1 MNILK
6 INVPFKILLLILAI
20 NSSCSITKKIEHE
33 LANQSEI
40 NNYFRGLVVYNPKTN
55 KELINFNGNKYFTP
69 ASNTKLF
76 TFYSAYRTFKDSVT
90 GFKYVILNDSLII
103 KGTADPSFLYGFDQ
117 SRTLE
122 FLKNKSQ
129 NIYIIDENIAESS
142 YGLGWAWDDYP
153 YYYMPEKN
161 LFPIYGNIIK
171 LSKKGDSISVLPQ
184 FFNKST
190 KINDRVKLRRDVDKN
205 NFYVKSDI
213 ELDER
218 QIPFKI
224 SNQLIADLLS
234 DEIGKKVVLIPS
246 NKIYNFK
253 EFKSVKYD
261 SLYKQLLVDSDNF
274 IAEQLML
281 QVGNK
286 VDSVFSVTKA
296 IDYSLKNYLF
306 DIPQKPRWVDCS
318 GLSIY
323 NLFTPESLVYLLTK
337 MYREIPTEK
346 LFAYLPVGGDSGT
359 LKNYYKNEKPYIYAK
374 SGTLSNN
381 YNLSGFLVTKKGTVL
396 IFSFMNNHYHGS
408 SSNRKNE
415 MNDFLKKL
423 YNKY

>member
-90 GFKYVILNDSLII
+90 GFKYVISNDSLII

-218 QIPFKI
+218 QIPFKT

-286 VDSVFSVTKA
+286 VDSVFSVAKA
-296 IDYSLKNYLF
+296 IDYSLKNYLL
-306 DIPQKPRWVDCS
+306 DIPQKPRWVDGS
-318 GLSIY
+318 GLSRY